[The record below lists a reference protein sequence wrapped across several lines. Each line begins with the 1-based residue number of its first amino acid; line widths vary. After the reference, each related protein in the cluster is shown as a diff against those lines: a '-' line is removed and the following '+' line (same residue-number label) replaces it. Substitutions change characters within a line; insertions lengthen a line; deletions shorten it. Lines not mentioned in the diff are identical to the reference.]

1 MMKTRILLVEPSAIV
16 AKGLLAMLQ
25 SQTRVTV
32 ADVVSDADNVE
43 SLIEAHRPDVLIINP
58 DLGPDLKKIRNVGKV
73 AVVALVYS
81 HVPQSVLRHYDA
93 IIDID
98 ASETEVVSV
107 IDSVTTVS
115 EGDGDSQG
123 DGEGLTKREVSVL
136 VLVAEGFMNKEIAD
150 KLNVSVHTVISHRKN
165 ITRKTGIKS
174 VAGLTIY
181 AMVNNLIDSKSL
193 DKIFHV

>member
-1 MMKTRILLVEPSAIV
+1 MKTRILLVEPSAIV

-25 SQTRVTV
+25 SQTRFTV

>member
-1 MMKTRILLVEPSAIV
+1 MKTRILLVEPSAIV
-16 AKGLLAMLQ
+16 GKGLLAMLQ

-32 ADVVSDADNVE
+32 ADVVSDADNLE

>member
-1 MMKTRILLVEPSAIV
+1 MKTRILLVEPSAIV
-16 AKGLLAMLQ
+16 GKGLLAMLQ
-25 SQTRVTV
+25 SQTRFTV

-181 AMVNNLIDSKSL
+181 AMVNNLINSKSL

>member
-16 AKGLLAMLQ
+16 GKGLLAMLQ
-25 SQTRVTV
+25 SQTRFTV

>member
-1 MMKTRILLVEPSAIV
+1 MKTRILLVEPSAIV
-16 AKGLLAMLQ
+16 GKGLLAMLQ
-25 SQTRVTV
+25 SQTRFTV

>member
-1 MMKTRILLVEPSAIV
+1 MKTRILLVEPSAIV
-16 AKGLLAMLQ
+16 GKGLLAMLQ
-25 SQTRVTV
+25 SQTRFTV

-98 ASETEVVSV
+98 ASETEVVGV

-115 EGDGDSQG
+115 EG

>member
-16 AKGLLAMLQ
+16 GKGLLAMLQ
-25 SQTRVTV
+25 SQTRFTV

-181 AMVNNLIDSKSL
+181 AMVNNLINSKSL

>member
-1 MMKTRILLVEPSAIV
+1 MKTRILLVEPSAIV
-16 AKGLLAMLQ
+16 GKGLLAMLQ
-25 SQTRVTV
+25 SQTRFTV

-150 KLNVSVHTVISHRKN
+150 KLNVSVYTVISHRKN

>member
-1 MMKTRILLVEPSAIV
+1 MKTRILLVEPSAIV
-16 AKGLLAMLQ
+16 GKGLLAMLQ
-25 SQTRVTV
+25 SQARFTV

>member
-16 AKGLLAMLQ
+16 GKGLLAMLQ
-25 SQTRVTV
+25 SQTRFTV

-150 KLNVSVHTVISHRKN
+150 KLNVSVYTVISHRKN

>member
-16 AKGLLAMLQ
+16 GKGLLAMLQ
-25 SQTRVTV
+25 SQARFTV

>member
-1 MMKTRILLVEPSAIV
+1 MKTRILLVEPSAIV
-16 AKGLLAMLQ
+16 GKGLLAMLQ
-25 SQTRVTV
+25 SQTRFTV

-193 DKIFHV
+193 DKMFHV